1 MRVLPR
7 IPLLIGAARCR
18 NQRAWT
24 RDVSG
29 AMRAAA
35 RDMGR
40 AMALILA
47 LGSGLTF
54 GVADFAGGLAAKRA
68 SATAVTLVSQAIGV
82 IVLLPLLALLPGVP
96 SVAAFTSGAEAGIAG
111 ALGVVAYLRA
121 LALGPMGVVAPL
133 ASVVGV
139 MVPVA
144 AGIVAGERPSLAASL
159 GIVVGLLAITVV
171 AGGGARTKGGK
182 PLGGEAGVRAS
193 GDMAGPFLA
202 LVAGAAFGL
211 FFVLLDLTPP
221 GSGLWSLVGARIASL
236 TLMGTALLVTRM
248 RLPSR
253 ETLPLVALSGAMD
266 MLANI
271 LFLLASRVGLLTI
284 SALLA
289 SLYPVVVVV
298 LARQVLAE
306 RLRRPQIIAVV
317 LALLAVGVITVG

>member
-1 MRVLPR
+1 
-7 IPLLIGAARCR
+7 
-18 NQRAWT
+18 
-24 RDVSG
+24 
-29 AMRAAA
+29 
-35 RDMGR
+35 
-40 AMALILA
+40 MALILA

-54 GVADFAGGLAAKRA
+54 GVADFAGGLAARRA
-68 SATAVTLVSQAIGV
+68 SATAVTLVSQAVGV

-96 SVAAFTSGAEAGIAG
+96 SVAAFTSGAVAGIAG

-139 MVPVA
+139 MVPVI
-144 AGIVAGERPSLAASL
+144 AGVVAGERPSWPAAL
-159 GIVVGLLAITVV
+159 GIVVGLIAIAVV
-171 AGGGARTKGGK
+171 AGGGVRAVDSEPADGESSARV
-182 PLGGEAGVRAS
+182 PPNRESSARVLAS
-193 GDMAGPFLA
+193 GDTTGPLLA
-202 LVAGAAFGL
+202 LVAGAAFGA

-221 GSGLWSLVGARIASL
+221 GSGLWPLVGARIASL
-236 TLMGTALLVTRM
+236 TLMGAALLVTRM
-248 RLPSR
+248 RVPSR

-306 RLRRPQIIAVV
+306 RLRRLQIVAVV